1 MPASRLPIGD
11 GCVLYTEVPN
21 DPGVRRSLVLQVLFE
36 ASGQS
41 GGGLRLA
48 RTSTGQPLVEGAD
61 DVNVS
66 WAHRPGFLLVGAAR
80 SRLGVDIEIADR
92 TFPCEDVVAVFFSP
106 EDRRAFHGLM
116 PAQRMQGFYLLWTL
130 REAYLKAL
138 GRGLDALLEQ
148 ELDFSWVLRGRA
160 VPEEIEETFLAPGL
174 GKARLLSRRRTASSS
189 LILIARDLRHGA
201 APRLG
206 PPRAISPR
214 P

>member
-1 MPASRLPIGD
+1 VPASRLPIGD

-174 GKARLLSRRRTASSS
+174 GKARLLSRLVRAKGR
-189 LILIARDLRHGA
+189 LLRVA
-201 APRLG
+201 T
-206 PPRAISPR
+206 ITNI
-214 P
+214 